1 MRENPGLSQKLSA
14 VVDGEVLADAASRGR
29 YATDASIYQMVP
41 EVVVVPHSVQD
52 VQAVMDVAREAEVPI
67 LPRGG
72 GTSQCGQTV
81 NRAVVLDNTRHL
93 NSILDI
99 DADAMTARVEP
110 GLVLDE
116 LNRALKPHGL
126 WFPVDPST
134 ASRCTL
140 GGMAANN
147 SSGGKSLRYG
157 IMLLCMAFFG
167 LLVWVGLDFLD
178 LGRTERSPVL
188 GIRKDYIYWAMPVG
202 MTLMIVNSLVLIAE
216 TLSLGRDIR
225 FAADHAPED

>member
-1 MRENPGLSQKLSA
+1 MREDSDLTKRLKTSISGD
-14 VVDGEVLADAASRGR
+14 VMADAASRAR
-29 YATDASIYQMVP
+29 YATDASIYQMLP
-41 EVVVVPHSVQD
+41 KAVVVPRSEED
-52 VQAVMDVAREAEVPI
+52 VETAMTIAREEETTV

-81 NRAVVLDNTRHL
+81 NRGVVLDNTRHL
-93 NSILDI
+93 NKILDV
-99 DADAMTARVEP
+99 DTEKLTARVQP

-157 IMLLCMAFFG
+157 VMRDNVRAISAIMPDGTKA
-167 LLVWVGLDFLD
+167 
-178 LGRTERSPVL
+178 
-188 GIRKDYIYWAMPVG
+188 
-202 MTLMIVNSLVLIAE
+202 
-216 TLSLGRDIR
+216 R
-225 FAADHAPED
+225 F